1 MGKRKK
7 RKKKRKERKKRKK
20 NSPQKKNLSL
30 FITQTE
36 AARLQAEREAAEA
49 ARALAL
55 ALEAEEERRS
65 QRRKGATSRLAVR
78 VEGSVRVRPAEAGD
92 ELPSSTANFPTSA
105 SLSSLSS
112 TSAASA
118 AVVVEARAE
127 TVVGGAPRPRLK
139 AAATAAG
146 AAAAARE
153 VCPLAAVDA
162 VDAFLGAATLPGG
175 ILDRTENSM
184 SEPERRHWMRVAAL
198 RAAAAADVAGAA
210 AVAAATT
217 GGGGG
222 ATAAASESE
231 GGGEREP
238 PPGLLRL
245 RSAVDSP
252 FEARTEHFVFPRGD
266 PRSWDSLLGGAVERA
281 VSKGA
286 GVEGEE
292 SESEDG
298 ALAALAALAKDVEA
312 EALAPASSSSYSS
325 SSSSSSSILPPPDM
339 RGLGLGAALVA
350 AAAADAA
357 AFASRTSMPSED
369 LSASPSDL
377 DGALLS
383 LLRLSTR
390 EAPPDSLDRP
400 ARWFAAACASE
411 AAGGLQR
418 ARGVAGAFSALAER
432 NASREARERRAAAR
446 AREREAAERAAVAE
460 AYFPSREETAR
471 AAAAERAAA
480 VPIPERIA
488 ASSSL
493 AETLLARGS
502 RSSPGERARA
512 RALLEECVALKEAW
526 SSRQEV
532 RGKRSFSY
540 SSRSPMLHPSPA
552 PELLRLAELLE
563 KTGGDAEAAAAV
575 REKWLSCLR
584 LVADRIVS
592 LNKND
597 FRAAAMLLASAADAA
612 EGSAP
617 AAAEEARERAR
628 EKILQMQG
636 GLSGTSGLSG
646 SAFVLGSPGP
656 ELSRRV
662 SAAFSEPVG
671 GLVSGSACPRDL
683 WDAGGLPRW

>member
-1 MGKRKK
+1 MVLFVGADALFGETIGLVVGISVGLLEFAFVLIKDKK
-7 RKKKRKERKKRKK
+7 AD
-20 NSPQKKNLSL
+20 PFVAADTILLAVAGGLSL
-30 FITQTE
+30 VLRDEIFFRIKPAIIE
-36 AARLQAEREAAEA
+36 FVLAVAMGVM
-49 ARALAL
+49 LAL
-55 ALEAEEERRS
+55 PPAYL
-65 QRRKGATSRLAVR
+65 KGY
-78 VEGSVRVRPAEAGD
+78 
-92 ELPSSTANFPTSA
+92 
-105 SLSSLSS
+105 
-112 TSAASA
+112 
-118 AVVVEARAE
+118 
-127 TVVGGAPRPRLK
+127 VGK
-139 AAATAAG
+139 Q
-146 AAAAARE
+146 
-153 VCPLAAVDA
+153 
-162 VDAFLGAATLPGG
+162 
-175 ILDRTENSM
+175 
-184 SEPERRHWMRVAAL
+184 L
-198 RAAAAADVAGAA
+198 RG
-210 AVAAATT
+210 
-217 GGGGG
+217 
-222 ATAAASESE
+222 
-231 GGGEREP
+231 
-238 PPGLLRL
+238 
-245 RSAVDSP
+245 
-252 FEARTEHFVFPRGD
+252 
-266 PRSWDSLLGGAVERA
+266 
-281 VSKGA
+281 VSIP
-286 GVEGEE
+286 
-292 SESEDG
+292 DG
-298 ALAALAALAKDVEA
+298 AMPAMKKGLALLLAALAAHI
-312 EALAPASSSSYSS
+312 ALTLY
-325 SSSSSSSILPPPDM
+325 
-339 RGLGLGAALVA
+339 
-350 AAAADAA
+350 A
-357 AFASRTSMPSED
+357 AFA
-369 LSASPSDL
+369 
-377 DGALLS
+377 
-383 LLRLSTR
+383 LST
-390 EAPPDSLDRP
+390 
-400 ARWFAAACASE
+400 AAWGFIS
-411 AAGGLQR
+411 GGLLYILF
-418 ARGVAGAFSALAER
+418 G
-432 NASREARERRAAAR
+432 
-446 AREREAAERAAVAE
+446 AVALVQFIS
-460 AYFPSREETAR
+460 ARLRSR
-471 AAAAERAAA
+471 
-480 VPIPERIA
+480 RIA